1 MSMASDASS
10 IHDDESQRTAAVV
23 APPSIVNGGR
33 PWNFSAGPS
42 ALPLEVLEQAA
53 REMTDWQG
61 CGMSIMEMSHRGKHF
76 TQVRDEAV
84 ADLRELLAVPDEFEI
99 LFMQGG
105 ATAENAIVPLNLI
118 GRNGAGKADYI
129 LSGSWSNKSY
139 KEAQRYGDIALAASS
154 GDATSIDGVE
164 QAAWTWFPMPD
175 TWKVRSDAAYLHL
188 CSNETIGGVEFAQW
202 PVLAELG
209 APGVPLVVDVSSH
222 FLSRPIDFSGVG
234 MVYAGAQKNA
244 GPAGVTVV
252 IVRKDLIGH
261 ALPVCPSAFDYANV
275 AEAGSMFNTPP
286 TYAIYIAGLVF
297 KWLKRNGGVAAIEAE
312 NIRKAQAIYGFL
324 DTSEFYLSPV
334 HGPVRSRMNVPFFL
348 KEESLNAEFLAQA
361 EACRLMHLRGH
372 KSVGGMRAS
381 IYNAVPLE
389 GVQAL
394 ITFMQEFERQ
404 YG

>member
-1 MSMASDASS
+1 M
-10 IHDDESQRTAAVV
+10 T
-23 APPSIVNGGR
+23 R

-61 CGMSIMEMSHRGKHF
+61 SGMSVMEMSHRGKHF
-76 TQVRDEAV
+76 TRIRDEAV
-84 ADLRELLAVPDEFEI
+84 ADLRELLSIPEDFEI

-118 GRNGAGKADYI
+118 GRRGTGKADYV

-139 KEAQRYGDIALAASS
+139 QEAQRYGDVAVAGSS
-154 GDATSIDGVE
+154 GEAVVLEDRQQSP
-164 QAAWTWFPMPD
+164 WTWFPAPD
-175 TWKVRSDAAYLHL
+175 TWKLRADAAYLHF
-188 CSNETIGGVEFAQW
+188 CANETIGGVEFMDW
-202 PVLAELG
+202 PDMAALG
-209 APGVPLVVDVSSH
+209 AADVPLVVDASSN
-222 FLSRPIDFSGVG
+222 FLSRPIDFSKVG

-244 GPAGVTVV
+244 GPAGVTIVV
-252 IVRKDLIGH
+252 VRKDLIGH

-297 KWLKRNGGVAAIEAE
+297 KWLKRQGGIPAIEAE
-312 NIRKAQAIYGFL
+312 NIRKAEALYGFL
-324 DTSEFYLSPV
+324 DTSDFYQSTV
-334 HGPVRSRMNVPFFL
+334 HPSVRSRMNVPFFL
-348 KEESLNAEFLAQA
+348 KNESLNAEFLAQA
-361 EACRLMHLRGH
+361 ESRGLLQLKGH

-381 IYNAVPLE
+381 IYNAVPFE

-394 ITFMQEFERQ
+394 ISFLQEFERQ
-404 YG
+404 HG